1 MLLARRRFP
10 TAPLHELRREMD
22 RLFESFQGESGHWAL
37 RGRAFPALNVWE
49 DGECLYAEAEVPGMK
64 MDDLEVFVIGNE
76 LTIKGRRQLEAGEKF
91 AFHRQE
97 RRAGQFTR
105 VLTLPV
111 EVNADKVEATLKD
124 GVLSIIMPKAAAAL
138 ARKIKVKTA

>member
-1 MLLARRRFP
+1 MLLASRRFP
-10 TAPLHELRREMD
+10 EAPLHELRREMD
-22 RLFESFQGESGHWAL
+22 RLFESFQGESGHRPL

-76 LTIKGRRQLEAGEKF
+76 LTIKGRRQVEAGEKF
-91 AFHRQE
+91 TFHRQE
-97 RRAGQFTR
+97 RRAGQFAR

-111 EVNADKVEATLKD
+111 EVNADKVEATLRD
-124 GVLSIIMPKAAAAL
+124 GVLSIVMPKAAAAL

>member
-1 MLLARRRFP
+1 MLLARRRIP
-10 TAPLHELRREMD
+10 TAPFNELRREMD
-22 RLFESFQGESGHWAL
+22 RLFESFQGEPGHWPL

-76 LTIKGRRQLEAGEKF
+76 LTIKGRRQVEAGEKF
-91 AFHRQE
+91 TFHRQE

-111 EVNADKVEATLKD
+111 EVNADKVEATLRD
-124 GVLSIIMPKAAAAL
+124 GVLSIVMPKAAAAL